1 MATKPADASSDATPS
16 PSAPKPSLPK
26 TLAGLR
32 VGVPVL
38 VVLLIAVVIG
48 WNIWL
53 HAIGGFLTA
62 VMIELG
68 KLFGTVS

>member
-1 MATKPADASSDATPS
+1 MATKPAEGSSDATPS
-16 PSAPKPSLPK
+16 PSASKPSLPK
-26 TLAGLR
+26 MPAGLL

-38 VVLLIAVVIG
+38 VVLLIAFVIG

-53 HAIGGFLTA
+53 HVIGGFLTW